1 MERAVGRPNLQEQ
14 RTAEILAAY
23 EICVARHGLDGA
35 TQERIAAEAGVKR
48 TLLRHYL
55 GNKEEMVEALIK
67 HVVARFNAETDQMI
81 AALPVSDR
89 PNALLDIL
97 FGPLGVTDTSSVLT
111 ISALGAASDRFPKA
125 RTGLL
130 AAMDRMMEAIATELG
145 KAYPKA
151 EETRCRAIAH
161 GICHL
166 YFSID
171 SLMMMSPPKT
181 WQTLVRD
188 AADIQLQAL
197 EETAP

>member
-1 MERAVGRPNLQEQ
+1 LGRPSLQEQ
-14 RTAEILAAY
+14 RTAEILTAY
-23 EICVARHGLDGA
+23 ELCVARHGLDGA
-35 TQERIAAEAGVKR
+35 TQERVATQAGVKR

-55 GNKEEMVEALIK
+55 GNKDEMVEALIK
-67 HVVARFNAETDQMI
+67 HVVARFNSETDQMI
-81 AALPVSDR
+81 AALPKKDR
-89 PNALLDIL
+89 PKALLDIL

-130 AAMDRMMEAIATELG
+130 AAIDRMMEAIAKVLG
-145 KAYPKA
+145 EAYPTA
-151 EETRCRAIAH
+151 EDAQCRAAAH

-171 SLMMMSPPKT
+171 SLMMMSPPKA
-181 WQTLVRD
+181 WQTLARD

-197 EETAP
+197 EETAQ

>member
-1 MERAVGRPNLQEQ
+1 MGRPSLQEQ

-23 EICVARHGLDGA
+23 ELCVARHGLDGA

-67 HVVARFNAETDQMI
+67 HVVTRFNSETDQMI
-81 AALPVSDR
+81 AALPKRDR
-89 PNALLDIL
+89 PKALLDIL
-97 FGPLGVTDTSSVLT
+97 FGPLGITETASVLT
-111 ISALGAASDRFPKA
+111 INALGAASDRFPKA

-130 AAMDRMMEAIATELG
+130 AAIARMQTAVTKELC
-145 KAYPKA
+145 ASYPGAPKDQCQVA
-151 EETRCRAIAH
+151 AF

-171 SLMMMSPPKT
+171 SLMMLEPPKG
-181 WQTLVRD
+181 WLAQARE
-188 AADIQLQAL
+188 AANIQLAML
-197 EETAP
+197 EGGSQ

>member
-1 MERAVGRPNLQEQ
+1 MGRPSLRDV
-14 RTAEILAAY
+14 RTEEILTAY
-23 EICVARHGLDGA
+23 ETCVARHGLDGA
-35 TQERIAAEAGVKR
+35 TQERIAEEAGVKR

-55 GNKEEMVEALIK
+55 GNKDEMVDALIG

-89 PNALLDIL
+89 PKALLDIL

-111 ISALGAASDRFPKA
+111 ISALGAASDRFPKG

-130 AAMDRMMEAIATELG
+130 SAIGRMLEVIARELSD
-145 KAYPKA
+145 AYPKA
-151 EETRCRAIAH
+151 GEERCRVAAH

-181 WQTLVRD
+181 WQTRARN

-197 EETAP
+197 EETNP